1 MEYEAARE
9 CDLITAGDIFGR
21 SGYGVGLQKGSPWA
35 DKITLAILDFHESG
49 KMEDLDNKWI
59 LQADKV
65 VKCDSKDDNSPA
77 TLGLSNMRGVFIL
90 VGVGIV
96 GGLALI
102 VIEIIFKKH
111 QRRKNKKE
119 NVAKTA
125 VRKWKGNIEKRRTIR
140 ETNKRLKTNGG
151 LGAPP
156 MMPGTTETILARTPD
171 SSVTLSVGSL
181 PQRPIY
187 PGEPSHPWRSPSVE
201 KLESEDTK
209 SDIEDAED
217 ELMDEI
223 PPPIPPHRTPI
234 DRPKSASMMRHA
246 LAEEY
251 QGHAQRYYDEVDASK
266 NWRGSRERLLDRASH
281 HMYANKLH
289 RSVGSGLEQHHN
301 IIKSPS
307 SSDSSRKKKVH
318 VVADPL
324 LAVAMVNKVSSTK
337 AVVVSPHQPPALP
350 SMSRV
355 PKQRSS
361 KWSEAHDLLSSPEY
375 PSTSSDLRM
384 IPQPPP
390 PPKAYY
396 VQRHLQPTRR
406 MIQQRPAVTSP
417 LSHHPNAVLAS
428 RQRHHRNYIVSNDDS
443 DV

>member
-49 KMEDLDNKWI
+49 RMEDLDNKWI

-111 QRRKNKKE
+111 QRRKNKKD
-119 NVAKTA
+119 NMAKTA
-125 VRKWKGNIEKRRTIR
+125 VRKWKGNIEKRRTLR
-140 ETNKRLKTNGG
+140 ETNTKSSRLKTNGG
-151 LGAPP
+151 
-156 MMPGTTETILARTPD
+156 TTETLILARTPD

-181 PQRPIY
+181 PQRPMI
-187 PGEPSHPWRSPSVE
+187 PGEPTWNHHHHVE
-201 KLESEDTK
+201 NSK
-209 SDIEDAED
+209 SDLEEEDDLDVEND
-217 ELMDEI
+217 DI
-223 PPPIPPHRTPI
+223 PPPVPPHRTPI
-234 DRPKSASMMRHA
+234 DQQSRPKSASMMRHHGMQND
-246 LAEEY
+246 Y
-251 QGHAQRYYDEVDASK
+251 HQQRYYDEVDASK

-289 RSVGSGLEQHHN
+289 RSVGSGLEH
-301 IIKSPS
+301 IKSPS

-318 VVADPL
+318 VVAAADPL
-324 LAVAMVNKVSSTK
+324 LAVAMVNKVSSSSTK
-337 AVVVSPHQPPALP
+337 AGQHLISPTSAQPLP
-350 SMSRV
+350 PSSRV
-355 PKQRSS
+355 RR
-361 KWSEAHDLLSSPEY
+361 KWSEHDLLSSPEY

-396 VQRHLQPTRR
+396 HVQQRQFQQPTRR
-406 MIQQRPAVTSP
+406 MIQQRPTTVTSP
-417 LSHHPNAVLAS
+417 LSHHPNAILA
-428 RQRHHRNYIVSNDDS
+428 RQRHRNYVGSNDDS